1 MEETVAHVRCLSCA
15 KGEHETPL
23 VILQFGG
30 KKIHIC
36 PQCLP
41 VLIHHPEKIVEKVA
55 SA

>member
-1 MEETVAHVRCLSCA
+1 MEETVRPVRCLSCA
-15 KGEHETPL
+15 KGEDETPL

-41 VLIHHPEKIVEKVA
+41 LLIHHPERIAEKVA